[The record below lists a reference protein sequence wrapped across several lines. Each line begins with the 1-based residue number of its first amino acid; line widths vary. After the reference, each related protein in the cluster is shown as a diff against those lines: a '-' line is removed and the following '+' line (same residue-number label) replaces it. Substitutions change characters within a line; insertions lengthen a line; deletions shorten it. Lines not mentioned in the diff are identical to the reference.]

1 MGRSPNS
8 TLRPERAVPGGV
20 RILIVDDDPSFARV
34 LSKFLGRSEPSWK
47 VDFVTTAEEAISA
60 AVTGCY
66 DVMLVDWQL
75 GPEDTGLDVIREY
88 RRQGGRAL
96 VIMLTAH
103 KFGVSDRL
111 EAVSAGADDHIAKRL
126 GRDEIF
132 ARIKMAVALGA
143 KESRPTP
150 GLAAQDGSL
159 LVYDVITVDLAAQT
173 VTVDG
178 EYVELTKTPFVL
190 LDLFMHK
197 VGQAFSEGHIREH
210 IVRSGADPIG
220 SNVRTLVS
228 DLRSQLGRA
237 GHLIETVRGY
247 GYGLGIRGVGSV
259 RKKLT

>member
-1 MGRSPNS
+1 M
-8 TLRPERAVPGGV
+8 

-75 GPEDTGLDVIREY
+75 GHEDTGLDVIREY

-103 KFGVSDRL
+103 EFGVSDRL

-126 GRDEIF
+126 GSDEIF

-143 KESRPTP
+143 KEAPPNLTP
-150 GLAAQDGSL
+150 FPANGGV
-159 LVYDVITVDLAAQT
+159 VYDIITVDLARQL
-173 VTVDG
+173 VTVVG
-178 EYVELTKTPFVL
+178 EEPFDLPKQQFLILVYLMENVGRVVSEEELRERALRTTSDP
-190 LDLFMHK
+190 
-197 VGQAFSEGHIREH
+197 EGTA
-210 IVRSGADPIG
+210 VR
-220 SNVRTLVS
+220 
-228 DLRSQLGRA
+228 
-237 GHLIETVRGY
+237 VRGRQPHRMRARCRVS
-247 GYGLGIRGVGSV
+247 LRNPRGSFG
-259 RKKLT
+259 